1 MLFFDKHCAIL
12 FSTKQLQK
20 WHFSTTD
27 GSLSTMNLQNTRTTI
42 FQSQAL
48 PGQSRLVGLAALAN
62 ALNLKAP
69 VGKPSCVSDHHI
81 SGSVRTEG
89 PWRVHDK
96 RYWPGDT
103 FDDHLDFA
111 LRNENFDPLVLKKA
125 FAAVNPE
132 VIEAFVKATP
142 KGIPARRAWY
152 LYELLTG
159 STLNIPDDP
168 GVPAVDLLDSETY
181 FTGKPR
187 LSRRHRVRDNL
198 LGSGNY
204 CPVIRRT
211 ERLNKFTESRL
222 AEKAAE
228 ILGRAGTHVMTRAA
242 SFLLL
247 ADSRASFEIEGQRP
261 PRNRLERWGKAVV
274 QAGKN
279 KLTLDEIVRLQGVLI
294 EDQRFVHVGLRPDD
308 VFLGERDHN
317 QDPLPEFIGARPE
330 DLPELMTGMLEAN
343 DRMSVDG
350 VDAVLEAAVTAF
362 GFVYIHPFQD
372 GNGRLHR
379 CLVHHVLAERKYTPT
394 GVVFPVSSVMY
405 GRIDE
410 YRKTLQA
417 HSGPLMNFI
426 EWRPTPQ
433 HNVEVLNHTEDLYR
447 YFDATEAA
455 EFLYS
460 CVEHT
465 VEYDLPREIDY
476 LRRHDQALGR
486 IMNTVEMPDRVA
498 ENLLMFV
505 RQNKGTLPKRRRTG
519 EFKKLTD
526 AEVSLLEAVVNDAF
540 DDFGDGASDKIHEAE
555 EVPRRHELEFPE
567 PNERWFFDREVV
579 VFWGQDLDT
588 RVRCEICQEALDDN
602 FKGDGK
608 DKVQVFR
615 ANRKAI
621 EEFARKKY
629 LEGQLEPDGSV
640 LIRALDLHR

>member
-1 MLFFDKHCAIL
+1 
-12 FSTKQLQK
+12 
-20 WHFSTTD
+20 
-27 GSLSTMNLQNTRTTI
+27 MNVQNPRADT
-42 FQSQAL
+42 FQGLAL
-48 PGQSRLVGLAALAN
+48 PAETRLAGLAALAN
-62 ALNLKAP
+62 GFNLKAP
-69 VGKPSCVSDHHI
+69 VRNPSCVSDNHI

-111 LRNENFDPLVLKKA
+111 LRNENFDLLVLKKI
-125 FAAVNPE
+125 FSAVEPE
-132 VIEAFVKATP
+132 VIQAFVKATP
-142 KGIPARRAWY
+142 KGIPSRRAWY
-152 LYELLTG
+152 LYELLTER
-159 STLNIPDDP
+159 TLNIPDDP
-168 GVPAVDLLDSETY
+168 GVPAVDLLETEIY

-198 LGSGNY
+198 LGSGKY

-211 ERLNKFTESRL
+211 ERLNKFTQSRL

-228 ILGRAGTHVMTRAA
+228 ILGRTGAHVVTRAA

-247 ADSRASFEIEGQRP
+247 ADSRASFEIEGERP

-279 KLTLDEIVRLQGVLI
+279 KLTLDEMIRLQGVLI
-294 EDQRFVHVGLRPDD
+294 EDQRFVHVGLRPDG

-317 QDPLPEFIGARPE
+317 QEPLPEFIGARPE

-343 DRMSVDG
+343 DRMSADG
-350 VDAVLEAAVTAF
+350 VDAVLEAAATAF

-379 CLVHHVLAERKYTPT
+379 CLVHHVLAERKYTPA

-405 GRIDE
+405 DRIEE
-410 YRKTLQA
+410 YRRTLQA
-417 HSGPLMNFI
+417 HSGPLMTFI

-433 HNVEVLNHTEDLYR
+433 HNVEVLNDTEDLYR

-476 LRRHDQALGR
+476 LRRHDQALRR

-498 ENLLMFV
+498 ENLLMFI

-526 AEVSLLEAVVNDAF
+526 DEVRLLEGVVNDAF
-540 DDFGDGASDKIHEAE
+540 DDFEDSGLDRIHGVEEA
-555 EVPRRHELEFPE
+555 PQRHELEFPE
-567 PNERWFFDREVV
+567 PRDQWVFDREVV
-579 VFWGQDLDT
+579 VFWGQDADE
-588 RVRCEICQEALDDN
+588 RVRCEISQEALDDN
-602 FKGDGK
+602 FHGDGK
-608 DKVQVFR
+608 DKIQVFR

-621 EEFARKKY
+621 EDFARKKY
-629 LEGQLEPDGSV
+629 LEGRIEPDGSV
-640 LIRALDLHR
+640 LIRTLDFHS